1 MRLNKNGYT
10 LVELL
15 AVVVILSVLLAI
27 MIPSVNYLIDINKEN
42 NYKNLKESILGAAKM
57 YMSDNRYNITLDY
70 QDEGGLCVSGETE
83 EDVYEINNVVIENKI
98 TLQILVDNNYITTN
112 KDGNIINPMDNTAL
126 DLTANYVEVKYQCST
141 KDYTYTLK
149 IDE

>member
-1 MRLNKNGYT
+1 MNLNRKGFT

-42 NYKNLKESILGAAKM
+42 NYNNLKESILGAAKI
-57 YMSDNRYNITLDY
+57 YMSDNRYNVTLDY
-70 QDEGGLCVSGETE
+70 QDEGGLCVSGEIDE
-83 EDVYEINNVVIENKI
+83 EVHKINNNEINGQI
-98 TLQILVDNNYITTN
+98 TLEMLVSNNYITTN
-112 KDGNIINPMDNTAL
+112 KDGYIINPMDNTAL

-141 KDYTYTLK
+141 KDYTYTL
-149 IDE
+149 IMN

>member
-1 MRLNKNGYT
+1 MKLNRKGYT

-57 YMSDNRYNITLDY
+57 YMSDNRYNIILDY
-70 QDEGGLCVSGETE
+70 QDEGGLCVDSEVDEG
-83 EDVYEINNVVIENKI
+83 VLKINEIDINGKI
-98 TLQILVDNNYITTN
+98 TLETLVSNNYITTN
-112 KDGNIINPMDNTAL
+112 KDGYIINPMDNTAL

-141 KDYTYTLK
+141 KDYTYTL
-149 IDE
+149 IMN